1 MSASDR
7 LTSHDDRSDRFGLN
21 GIEFAS
27 TWLKEKEN

>member
-7 LTSHDDRSDRFGLN
+7 LTSHDDFRQIGLN